1 MPIERQRMQ
10 VNLRTAL
17 DRQQLL
23 LREANHKVNNSLQI
37 VAAVLHLQSSN
48 RKNADVRHEL
58 REAGSRIAAT
68 ARAHQRLY
76 SSGKIETLD
85 LGVYLTDV
93 CKDLNASISA
103 CEINVTAEQ
112 GIVTPTGRGITAVL
126 LVNELVTN
134 AIKHAYSEARCI
146 WVTLSRRAVLVSV
159 RDEGVGLPPD
169 FDTKTGHRLGMRLVN
184 AFTQLQGNLQ
194 VIRRTPGQNSL

>member
-23 LREANHKVNNSLQI
+23 LREANHRVNNSLQI

-48 RKNADVRHEL
+48 TKNADVRHEL
-58 REAGSRIAAT
+58 REAGSRIAAI

-169 FDTKTGHRLGMRLVN
+169 FDTKT
-184 AFTQLQGNLQ
+184 
-194 VIRRTPGQNSL
+194 